1 MIVRVA
7 RRAYDAGAAQVV
19 VATDDRRIVD
29 ALTGFP
35 VLVCMTRADHASG
48 SDRLAECAALL
59 GWPDDA
65 VIVNLQG
72 DEPFAPTAGIRAVAE
87 ALIAGT
93 APMATLAAPLADV
106 AELFDPNCVKLV
118 RNAAGEAMYFSR
130 APLPWPRD
138 AFAASREALPADVSF
153 LRHIGIYS
161 YRAGFLRRF
170 AALPR
175 TPLEQVE
182 SLEQLRALEHGH
194 RIAVRETPA
203 PFPPGVDTLEDLA
216 RAEAHLAAG
225 DA

>member
-1 MIVRVA
+1 MIGSRHANEYRKTRERV
-7 RRAYDAGAAQVV
+7 
-19 VATDDRRIVD
+19 
-29 ALTGFP
+29 
-35 VLVCMTRADHASG
+35 
-48 SDRLAECAALL
+48 
-59 GWPDDA
+59 DDA
-65 VIVNLQG
+65 PIVGCDDNLG
-72 DEPFAPTAGIRAVAE
+72 RAGIVGA
-87 ALIAGT
+87 
-93 APMATLAAPLADV
+93 
-106 AELFDPNCVKLV
+106 
-118 RNAAGEAMYFSR
+118 
-130 APLPWPRD
+130 PRD